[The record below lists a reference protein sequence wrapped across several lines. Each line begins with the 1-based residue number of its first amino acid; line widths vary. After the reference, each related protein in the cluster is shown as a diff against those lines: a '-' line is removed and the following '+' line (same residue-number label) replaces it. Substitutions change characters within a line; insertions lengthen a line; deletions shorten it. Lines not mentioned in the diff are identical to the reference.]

1 MHVRSRKARWTV
13 TAVAVAA
20 LLPIS
25 SCGTSGSSSSGAA
38 TLTLGVQAPP
48 NSLDPVQLLEGQ
60 QMYLWS
66 AIYDT
71 LLYSDNDAVLR
82 PNAAESWQYSDD
94 ARTLTLNLRPGMK
107 FSTGAP
113 VTAAAVKTTLDRTK
127 ATPGP
132 LQSNL
137 DAVRSVE
144 APDDRKVVLRLSHP
158 DPNLLGSLAQGNGV
172 IGDPA
177 TLTAPNTALDPV
189 GSGPYVLDRQAT
201 VNGSK
206 YVLHR
211 RDDYWNAA
219 AYPAKTVTVRVIPD
233 RTALFNALLSGEV
246 DAGSVDVS
254 QAQAAQK
261 AGLTLKRVDGVAV
274 GEFVL
279 ADRGGKLAPA
289 LADVRVRRAINM
301 AFDRRKIVD
310 KILGGLGQPTTQIFN
325 PKSPAYVP
333 ALNDRYP
340 YDPAGAR
347 RLLAEAGHADGFTL
361 TIPATVV
368 SQLIQPTIT
377 QSLADIGI
385 TANWKPVP
393 PQDSTQ
399 TGEYPVYFNIA
410 GAVPAPRTVNSKLAP
425 TGSTNPFKSQAP
437 ELTALMDKAAATTD
451 AKQADEIYRQINTSV
466 VDNAWFAPLFTTS
479 TEWVTRPKVT
489 YRGTGANP
497 LSTLRT
503 FDVGK

>member
-13 TAVAVAA
+13 TAVVVAV

-25 SCGTSGSSSSGAA
+25 SCGSPGPGSSGAG

-60 QMYLWS
+60 QMYIWS
-66 AIYDT
+66 SIYDT
-71 LLYSDNDAVLR
+71 LLYNDNNAVLQ

-94 ARTLTLNLRPGMK
+94 ARELTLTLRAGMK
-107 FSTGAP
+107 FSTGTP
-113 VTAAAVKTTLDRTK
+113 VTAAAVRTTIERTRT
-127 ATPGP
+127 TPGP

-137 DAVRSVE
+137 DAVRSIE
-144 APDDRKVVLRLSHP
+144 APDDRTVVLNLAHP
-158 DPNLLGSLAQGNGV
+158 DPNLLGALAQGNGV
-172 IGDPA
+172 IADPA
-177 TLTAPNTALDPV
+177 TLDSPATALDPV
-189 GSGPYVLDRQAT
+189 GSGPYTLDRQAT

-219 AYPAKTVTVRVIPD
+219 AYPARTVTIRVIPD

-246 DAGSVDVS
+246 DAGSVDAN
-254 QAQAAQK
+254 QAPATQN
-261 AGLTLKRVDGVAV
+261 AGLTLKRVDGLAV

-289 LADVRVRRAINM
+289 LSDVRVRRAINM

-325 PKSPAYVP
+325 PKSPAYLP
-333 ALNDRYP
+333 ELNDRYP
-340 YDPAGAR
+340 YDPEGAR
-347 RLLAEAGHADGFTL
+347 RLLAEAGYAGGFTL
-361 TIPATVV
+361 TIPANVM
-368 SQLIQPTIT
+368 SQMVQPTIT

-385 TANWKPVP
+385 TADWKPVP
-393 PQDSTQ
+393 PQDGTQ

-410 GAVPAPRTVNSKLAP
+410 ATVPAPRTVNSKLAAA
-425 TGSTNPFKSQAP
+425 GSTNPFKHQTP
-437 ELTALMDKAAATTD
+437 ELTALLDKAAATTD
-451 AKQADEIYRQINTSV
+451 PARADEVYRQINTYV
-466 VDNAWFAPLFTTS
+466 VDNAWFAPLFTS
-479 TEWVTRPKVT
+479 SSNWVTRPGVQ
-489 YRGTGANP
+489 YLGTGANV
-497 LSTLRT
+497 LSTIRT
-503 FDVGK
+503 FDVSK

>member
-1 MHVRSRKARWTV
+1 MHVLSRKARWAA
-13 TAVAVAA
+13 AVAVAA
-20 LLPIS
+20 LVPVS
-25 SCGTSGSSSSGAA
+25 SCGTSESSSGGA

-66 AIYDT
+66 SIYDT
-71 LLYSDNDAVLR
+71 LLYSDNNAVLQ
-82 PNAAESWQYSDD
+82 PNAAESWQYSGD
-94 ARTLTLNLRPGMK
+94 ARTLTLKLRAGMK
-107 FSTGAP
+107 FSSGTP

-127 ATPGP
+127 TTPGP

-137 DAVRSVE
+137 DAVGSVE
-144 APDDRKVVLRLSHP
+144 APDDRTVVLQLTHP

-177 TLTAPNTALDPV
+177 TLTTPRTALDPV
-189 GSGPYVLDRQAT
+189 GSGPYTLDHQAT

-219 AYPAKTVTVRVIPD
+219 AYPAKTVTIRVIPD
-233 RTALFNALLSGEV
+233 RTALFNALLAGEV
-246 DAGSVDVS
+246 DAGSVDAS
-254 QAQAAQK
+254 QAPAAQK
-261 AGLTLKRVDGVAV
+261 AGLALKRVDGVAV

-279 ADRGGKLAPA
+279 ADRAGKLVPA

-301 AFDRRKIVD
+301 AFDRGKIVG
-310 KILGGLGQPTTQIFN
+310 KILGGLGQPTTQVFN

-347 RLLAEAGHADGFTL
+347 KLIAEAGYGGGFSL
-361 TIPATVV
+361 TIPANVV
-368 SQLIQPTIT
+368 SQLVQPTIT
-377 QSLADIGI
+377 QALADIGI
-385 TANWKPVP
+385 TASWKPVP

-410 GAVPAPRTVNSKLAP
+410 GSVAAPRTVNSKLAP

-437 ELTALMDKAAATTD
+437 DLTALIDRAAATTD
-451 AKQADEIYRQINTSV
+451 QNQAADVYRQINTYV

-479 TEWVTRPKVT
+479 TNWVTRSKIT
-489 YRGTGANP
+489 YLGTGANP

>member
-13 TAVAVAA
+13 TAVVVAA
-20 LLPIS
+20 LLPLT
-25 SCGTSGSSSSGAA
+25 SCGAPASTPPGSA

-48 NSLDPVQLLEGQ
+48 NSFDPVQLLEGQ
-60 QMYLWS
+60 QMYIWS

-94 ARTLTLNLRPGMK
+94 ARKLTLKLRSGMK
-107 FSTGAP
+107 FSSGAP
-113 VTAAAVKTTLDRTK
+113 VTAAAVKTTIDRTK
-127 ATPGP
+127 TTPGP

-137 DAVRSVE
+137 GSLQSVE
-144 APDDRKVVLRLSHP
+144 APDDGTVVLNLSRP

-177 TLTAPNTALDPV
+177 TLTSPNTALDPV
-189 GSGPYVLDRQAT
+189 GSGPYTLDRQAT

-206 YVLHR
+206 YVLQR
-211 RDDYWNAA
+211 RVDYWNAA

-246 DAGSVDVS
+246 DAGSVDAN

-261 AGLTLKRVDGVAV
+261 AGLTLKRVDGTAV

-301 AFDRRKIVD
+301 AFDRKKIVD
-310 KILGGLGQPTTQIFN
+310 KIIGGLGQPTTQMFN
-325 PKSPAYVP
+325 PKSPAYIP
-333 ALNDRYP
+333 ELNDKYP
-340 YDPAGAR
+340 YDPAAAR
-347 RLLAEAGHADGFTL
+347 RLMAEAGYANGFSL
-361 TIPATVV
+361 TIPANVM
-368 SQLIQPTIT
+368 SQMVQPTIT
-377 QSLADIGI
+377 QALADIGI

-393 PQDSTQ
+393 PQDGTQ

-410 GAVPAPRTVNSKLAP
+410 GTVPAPRTVNSKLAP
-425 TGSTNPFKSQAP
+425 AGSTNPFKFQTP
-437 ELTALMDKAAATTD
+437 ELNSLIDKAAATTD
-451 AKQADEIYRQINTSV
+451 ADQAGEIYRQINTYV
-466 VDNAWFAPLFTTS
+466 VDNAWFAPLFTS
-479 TEWVTRPKVT
+479 SSNWVTRGKVT
-489 YRGTGANP
+489 FLGTGANP
-497 LSTLRT
+497 LSTIRT
-503 FDVGK
+503 FDAGK